1 MVIQIFLINLKTA
14 LQHKHPYFKTLYNKE
29 VLQLIDELIKLK
41 VISYVRY
48 AENERRIEVVLNLN
62 INKYKYIRLT
72 NMCSRKKQRTWT
84 IGDLIKNSR
93 NNQTYILKTNQGY
106 RDSHYCIK
114 KHISGYTI
122 LRVEY

>member
-48 AENERRIEVVLNLN
+48 AENERRIEP
-62 INKYKYIRLT
+62 
-72 NMCSRKKQRTWT
+72 QQQQQ
-84 IGDLIKNSR
+84 KNR
-93 NNQTYILKTNQGY
+93 P
-106 RDSHYCIK
+106 
-114 KHISGYTI
+114 
-122 LRVEY
+122 LRPR